1 MGEIMSRK
9 ERGATLI
16 EILLAMVILSIAL
29 LPLLSVLNINIIG
42 TTQSKNMQ
50 VAINLARAEIEKV
63 KNFEDIYEVKSV
75 EYEKVVNGVN
85 WRVVREVISGSTPLQ
100 IWVKIYRNREKTPL
114 ITLFTLKE
122 NISDY

>member
-1 MGEIMSRK
+1 MSRK